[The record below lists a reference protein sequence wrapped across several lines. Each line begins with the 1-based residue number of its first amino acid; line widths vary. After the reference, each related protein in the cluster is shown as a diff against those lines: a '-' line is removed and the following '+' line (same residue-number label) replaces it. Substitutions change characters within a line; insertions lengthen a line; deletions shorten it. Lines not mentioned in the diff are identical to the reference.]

1 VLQVYQ
7 HTLQY
12 LCTDKLQGWTFCS
25 AKIINIQK
33 NSFQM
38 KWILLAFI
46 FKLAFKSITI
56 HCVLI
61 FFLMLLCSRI
71 FTSVIDLFIVFICR
85 KCFTHSFLLQV
96 NFMSSIIQTN
106 SLFCIYYIYKYSSLI
121 CILNLFT
128 VIKVC
133 LSLHCITIT

>member
-1 VLQVYQ
+1 
-7 HTLQY
+7 
-12 LCTDKLQGWTFCS
+12 
-25 AKIINIQK
+25 
-33 NSFQM
+33 
-38 KWILLAFI
+38 
-46 FKLAFKSITI
+46 
-56 HCVLI
+56 
-61 FFLMLLCSRI
+61 MLLCSRI

-133 LSLHCITIT
+133 LSLHCITITQSAGWSVLVAGCKLPVLHYSRVFLHCNQNALFLRDVILTTFIFYFCGIYYTFLFL